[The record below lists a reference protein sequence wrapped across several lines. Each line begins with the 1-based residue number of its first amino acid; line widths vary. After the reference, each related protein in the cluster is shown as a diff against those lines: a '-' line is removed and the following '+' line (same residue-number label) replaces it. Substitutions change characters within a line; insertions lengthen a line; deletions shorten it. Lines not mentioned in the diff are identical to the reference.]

1 MRMPY
6 LRQLTQPLTA
16 GVSAL
21 KPSRRW
27 PMRADE
33 QRVPAQAS
41 PLPPANE
48 PIERAAAAA
57 PRAREARQPDAR
69 ETGTPPSPAPGPWPP
84 LRLQTPAIRGL
95 ASPDLVTAPP
105 RAPPDG
111 PAPPGAPSPPPSSHV
126 PVTRPAVVAEAS
138 AHHEAAAGHSA
149 HGILAHAKPTP
160 RRDADAPRPP
170 ESPRPK
176 PTDAEPPRR
185 AKPIPHASAD
195 ASSPPESP
203 HLKPAE
209 PEPSRPVDAPS
220 RPEPLRS
227 IAPPAAAM
235 LSSSVAAEPRASERL
250 RFDRADAP
258 SRSGA
263 AAGPSLKI
271 GTIEVRVA
279 AAPPAPG
286 PPPAPAPPHG
296 PRSPAAAPS
305 RPTAL
310 SRGFASPFGLR
321 QA

>member
-33 QRVPAQAS
+33 QRVPVQTS
-41 PLPPANE
+41 PRPPAHG
-48 PIERAAAAA
+48 PINPGAVAA
-57 PRAREARQPDAR
+57 PHAREARQPDAR
-69 ETGTPPSPAPGPWPP
+69 ETGTPPLPAPGPRPP
-84 LRLQTPAIRGL
+84 LRLQPPAIRGL

-105 RAPPDG
+105 RAPP
-111 PAPPGAPSPPPSSHV
+111 GAPSPPPSIHV
-126 PVTRPAVVAEAS
+126 PVARPAVVEEAS
-138 AHHEAAAGHSA
+138 AHHETAAGHVSA
-149 HGILAHAKPTP
+149 PGILAQAKPTP
-160 RRDADAPRPP
+160 HRGADAPRPP

-176 PTDAEPPRR
+176 PTDAEPLRR
-185 AKPIPHASAD
+185 PTPIPHARAD
-195 ASSPPESP
+195 TSSPPESP
-203 HLKPAE
+203 HLKATDA
-209 PEPSRPVDAPS
+209 EPSRPVDAPP

-227 IAPPAAAM
+227 IATPTAAM
-235 LSSSVAAEPRASERL
+235 LSSSIAAEPHASERL

-279 AAPPAPG
+279 AAPPAG
-286 PPPAPAPPHG
+286 PSPAPAPPHG

>member
-1 MRMPY
+1 MRMRY

-41 PLPPANE
+41 PLSPANE
-48 PIERAAAAA
+48 PIERGRVAAQH
-57 PRAREARQPDAR
+57 AREPRQPDAR
-69 ETGTPPSPAPGPWPP
+69 ETGTPPLPAPGPRPAP
-84 LRLQTPAIRGL
+84 RLQPPAIRGL
-95 ASPDLVTAPP
+95 ASPDLVTTPP
-105 RAPPDG
+105 RAPPEG
-111 PAPPGAPSPPPSSHV
+111 PAPPGAPSPPPSIQV
-126 PVTRPAVVAEAS
+126 PAARSTVVAEAS
-138 AHHEAAAGHSA
+138 AHHEAAAGHASA
-149 HGILAHAKPTP
+149 PGILAQAKPTP
-160 RRDADAPRPP
+160 HRGADAPRPP
-170 ESPRPK
+170 ESPRLK
-176 PTDAEPPRR
+176 LTDAEPQ
-185 AKPIPHASAD
+185 
-195 ASSPPESP
+195 
-203 HLKPAE
+203 
-209 PEPSRPVDAPS
+209 VDAPH

-227 IAPPAAAM
+227 IATPTAAM
-235 LSSSVAAEPRASERL
+235 LSSSVAAEPHTSERL

-286 PPPAPAPPHG
+286 PLPAPAPPHG
-296 PRSPAAAPS
+296 PPSPAAAPT
-305 RPTAL
+305 RPSAL